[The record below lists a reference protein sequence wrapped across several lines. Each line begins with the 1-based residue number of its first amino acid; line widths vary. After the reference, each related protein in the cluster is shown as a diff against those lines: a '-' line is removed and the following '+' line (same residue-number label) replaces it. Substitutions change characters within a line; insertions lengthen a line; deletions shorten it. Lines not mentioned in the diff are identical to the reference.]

1 MGAPKL
7 TMKDVGKRFGNVLA
21 VNGVSLQ
28 VQEGESIVLLGPSGC
43 GKTTTLRMVAGFLR
57 PDRGEIRIG
66 DRQVAT
72 PTFSLPPEERG
83 LSMVFQNYAVWPH
96 MTVFENIAFG
106 LRVRKRSGAEIRSRV
121 GSILQVVRMEA
132 LATRLPGE
140 LSGGQQQRVALARA
154 LVLEPAMLLFDEP
167 LSNLDATL
175 REEMRFEIRE
185 IIRRLRITSL
195 YVTHDQAEAMV
206 LGDRIVVMRDGRVEQ
221 CGTPEEIY
229 WDSRSRFVASFVGV
243 ANLLP
248 GEVTE
253 ASQTQAVIT
262 VKGMALRGSL
272 RSDASRPGLRENAC
286 LVVRPEDLEVR
297 PPGDETKENALT
309 GVIAMRT
316 FLGHTVE
323 LRVDTAAGRL
333 RVLAPA
339 SCAHR
344 EGESVSL
351 YIHPQ
356 RAVILR
362 D

>member
-7 TMKDVGKRFGNVLA
+7 TMKDVGKRFGDVLA
-21 VNGVSLQ
+21 VNGVTLQ

-57 PDRGEIRIG
+57 PDQGEIRIG

-229 WDSRSRFVASFVGV
+229 WGSRSRFVASFVGV

-253 ASQTQAVIT
+253 ASEAQAVIT
-262 VKGMALRGSL
+262 VKGIALRGSL
-272 RSDASRPGLRENAC
+272 RSDAIRPGLRERAC

-297 PPGDETKENALT
+297 PPGDETKENVLT

-339 SCAHR
+339 SCTHR

-351 YIHPQ
+351 YIQPQ

>member
-1 MGAPKL
+1 MGASQL
-7 TMKDVGKRFGNVLA
+7 VMKGVSKRFGNVTA
-21 VNGVSLQ
+21 VDRVSLE

-57 PDRGEIRIG
+57 PDSGEIWIG
-66 DRQVAT
+66 GRSVAT
-72 PTFSLPPEERG
+72 PTFSLPPERRG

-106 LRVRKRSGAEIRSRV
+106 LRVRKRPESEIRSRV
-121 GSILQVVRMEA
+121 QNILQVVRMEA
-132 LATRLPGE
+132 LATRVPGE

-154 LVLEPAMLLFDEP
+154 LILEPAMLLFDEP

-206 LGDRIVVMRDGRVEQ
+206 LGDRIVIMREGRLEQ
-221 CGTPEEIY
+221 IGTPEEIY
-229 WDSRSRFVASFVGV
+229 WHSRTRFVASFVGV

-253 ASQTQAVIT
+253 AGPAEASVAVAG
-262 VKGMALRGSL
+262 VVLRGSL
-272 RSDASRPGLRENAC
+272 QDGESRPRLHEQVC
-286 LVVRPEDLEVR
+286 LVVRPEDLEVW
-297 PPGDETKENALT
+297 PCDQGPEENSLT
-309 GVIAMRT
+309 GAIAVRT

-333 RVLAPA
+333 RAMA
-339 SCAHR
+339 STGCPHR
-344 EGESVSL
+344 EGESVRL
-351 YIHPQ
+351 YIPPQ

>member
-7 TMKDVGKRFGNVLA
+7 AMKDVGKHFGNVVA
-21 VNGVSLQ
+21 VNGVSLE
-28 VQEGESIVLLGPSGC
+28 VEEGESIVLLGPSGC

-57 PDRGEIRIG
+57 PDAGEIRIG

-72 PTFSLPPEERG
+72 PTFSLPPEQRG

-106 LRVRKRSGAEIRSRV
+106 LRVRKRPQAEVRSRV

-132 LATRLPGE
+132 LAARFPGE

-206 LGDRIVVMRDGRVEQ
+206 LGDRIVVMREGRVEQ
-221 CGTPEEIY
+221 MGTPEDIY
-229 WDSRSRFVASFVGV
+229 WHSRSRFVASFVGV

-248 GEVTE
+248 GEVAETGP
-253 ASQTQAVIT
+253 TQAVIT
-262 VKGMALRGSL
+262 VKGIAVRGSL
-272 RSDASRPGLRENAC
+272 RTDERRPGLRERAC

-297 PPGDETKENALT
+297 PPGDGSQENVLT
-309 GVIAMRT
+309 GVVAVRT

-323 LRVDTAAGRL
+323 LRVDTPAGRL
-333 RVLAPA
+333 RALAPA
-339 SCAHR
+339 SCGHR
-344 EGESVSL
+344 EGEAVSL
-351 YIHPQ
+351 YVHPQ

>member
-7 TMKDVGKRFGNVLA
+7 AMKDVDKRFGSVAA
-21 VNGVSLQ
+21 VNGFTLQ

-43 GKTTTLRMVAGFLR
+43 GKTTTLRLVAGFLR
-57 PDRGEIRIG
+57 PDAGEIRIG
-66 DRQVAT
+66 DRLVAT
-72 PTFSLPPEERG
+72 PTFSLPPEQRG

-106 LRVRKRSGAEIRSRV
+106 LRVRRRAEAEIRSRV
-121 GSILQVVRMEA
+121 GSILEVVRMEA
-132 LATRLPGE
+132 LAGRMPGE

-206 LGDRIVVMRDGRVEQ
+206 LGDRIVIMCDGRVEQ
-221 CGTPEEIY
+221 IGTPEEIY
-229 WDSRSRFVASFVGV
+229 WRSRSRFVASFVGV

-248 GEVTE
+248 GEVTVTGPTE
-253 ASQTQAVIT
+253 GVIS
-262 VKGMALRGSL
+262 VQGVALRGSL
-272 RSDASRPGLRENAC
+272 RDDEQRPGSRERAC

-297 PPGDETKENALT
+297 PCAQGPQENVLS

-316 FLGHTVE
+316 FLGHIVE
-323 LRVDTAAGRL
+323 LRVDTSAGRL
-333 RVLAPA
+333 RALAPA

-344 EGESVSL
+344 EGEAVNL
-351 YIHPQ
+351 YVHPQ